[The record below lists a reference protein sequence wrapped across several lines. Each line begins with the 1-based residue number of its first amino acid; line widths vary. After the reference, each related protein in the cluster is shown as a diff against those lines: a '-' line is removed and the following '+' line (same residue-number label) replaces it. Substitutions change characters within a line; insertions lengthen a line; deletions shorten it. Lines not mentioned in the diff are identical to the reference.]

1 MNEIVQNA
9 IEKVKT
15 VFSSV
20 KNKIIELYFD
30 NKKVFF
36 LLLSLCFIIFLCI
49 VLLIFI
55 PKEKKES
62 QNSTIQNHLE
72 LSEKLLIPNGPE
84 LPKDYT
90 FSRKTKEKWTE
101 EEAQVWFTEPSQKD
115 IDSLSKS
122 NDKMIN
128 EIIGAAP

>member
-62 QNSTIQNHLE
+62 QNSTVQNHLE

-128 EIIGAAP
+128 EITGAAP

>member
-1 MNEIVQNA
+1 MNEIVQNV

-20 KNKIIELYFD
+20 KNKIVELYFD

-36 LLLSLCFIIFLCI
+36 LLVSLCFIIFLCVI
-49 VLLIFI
+49 LLIFM
-55 PKEKKES
+55 PKKKKES
-62 QNSTIQNHLE
+62 QNSYIENNLE

-128 EIIGAAP
+128 EITGAAP

>member
-1 MNEIVQNA
+1 MNEIMQNF
-9 IEKVKT
+9 IEKIKK

-20 KNKIIELYFD
+20 KNKITELYFD

-36 LLLSLCFIIFLCI
+36 LLAGLFFVIFLCI
-49 VLLIFI
+49 ILLIFI
-55 PKEKKES
+55 PKDKKES
-62 QNSTIQNHLE
+62 QNVYVENHLE
-72 LSEKLLIPNGPE
+72 LSEKPLIPNGPE

-128 EIIGAAP
+128 EITGAAP

>member
-1 MNEIVQNA
+1 MNEIMQNF
-9 IEKVKT
+9 IEKIKK

-20 KNKIIELYFD
+20 KNKITELYFD

-36 LLLSLCFIIFLCI
+36 LLAGLFFVIILCI
-49 VLLIFI
+49 ILLIFI
-55 PKEKKES
+55 PKDKKES
-62 QNSTIQNHLE
+62 QNVYVENHLE
-72 LSEKLLIPNGPE
+72 LSEKPLIPNGPE

-90 FSRKTKEKWTE
+90 FSRKEKWTE

>member
-1 MNEIVQNA
+1 MNEIVQNV

-36 LLLSLCFIIFLCI
+36 LLVSLCFIIFLCVI
-49 VLLIFI
+49 LLIFM
-55 PKEKKES
+55 PKKKKES
-62 QNSTIQNHLE
+62 QNSYIENNLE

-128 EIIGAAP
+128 EITGAAP

>member
-62 QNSTIQNHLE
+62 QNSTIQKHLE

-101 EEAQVWFTEPSQKD
+101 QEAQVWFTEPSQKD

-128 EIIGAAP
+128 EITGAAP

>member
-101 EEAQVWFTEPSQKD
+101 EAQVWFTEPSQKD

-128 EIIGAAP
+128 EITGAAP

>member
-101 EEAQVWFTEPSQKD
+101 QEAQVWFTEPSQKD

-122 NDKMIN
+122 NDKVIN
-128 EIIGAAP
+128 EITGAAP

>member
-36 LLLSLCFIIFLCI
+36 LLVSLCFIIFLCI

-128 EIIGAAP
+128 EITGAAP

>member
-1 MNEIVQNA
+1 MNEIVQNV

-36 LLLSLCFIIFLCI
+36 LLVSLCFIIFLCI
-49 VLLIFI
+49 VLLIFM
-55 PKEKKES
+55 PNKKKES
-62 QNSTIQNHLE
+62 QNSYIENNLE
-72 LSEKLLIPNGPE
+72 LSEKALIPNGPE

-128 EIIGAAP
+128 EITGAAP

>member
-62 QNSTIQNHLE
+62 QNSYIENNLE
-72 LSEKLLIPNGPE
+72 LSEKALIPNGPE

-128 EIIGAAP
+128 EITGAAP

>member
-84 LPKDYT
+84 LPKNYT

-101 EEAQVWFTEPSQKD
+101 QEAQVWFTEPSQKD

-128 EIIGAAP
+128 EITGAAP

>member
-1 MNEIVQNA
+1 MNEIVQNV
-9 IEKVKT
+9 IEKIKT

-36 LLLSLCFIIFLCI
+36 LLVSLCFIIFLCI

-62 QNSTIQNHLE
+62 QNSYIENNLE
-72 LSEKLLIPNGPE
+72 LSEKPLIPNGPE

-90 FSRKTKEKWTE
+90 FSRKEKEKWTE

>member
-20 KNKIIELYFD
+20 KNKIMELYFD

-128 EIIGAAP
+128 EITGAAP

>member
-1 MNEIVQNA
+1 MNEIVQNVN
-9 IEKVKT
+9 EKVKT

-128 EIIGAAP
+128 EITGAAP

>member
-20 KNKIIELYFD
+20 KNKIMELYFD

-101 EEAQVWFTEPSQKD
+101 QEAQVWFTEPSQKD

-128 EIIGAAP
+128 EITGAAP

>member
-62 QNSTIQNHLE
+62 QNVYVENHLE
-72 LSEKLLIPNGPE
+72 LSEKPLIPNGPE

-128 EIIGAAP
+128 EITGAAP

>member
-1 MNEIVQNA
+1 MNDIVQNA

-128 EIIGAAP
+128 EITGAAP

>member
-20 KNKIIELYFD
+20 KNKIIELYFN

-36 LLLSLCFIIFLCI
+36 LLVSLCFIIFLCI

-128 EIIGAAP
+128 EITGAAP

>member
-1 MNEIVQNA
+1 MNEILQNV
-9 IEKVKT
+9 IEKIKT

-20 KNKIIELYFD
+20 KNKILELYFD

-36 LLLSLCFIIFLCI
+36 LLISLFFVIFLCI
-49 VLLIFI
+49 ILLIFI
-55 PKEKKES
+55 PKENKQS
-62 QNSTIQNHLE
+62 NNSHIENHLE
-72 LSEKLLIPNGPE
+72 LSEKPLIPNGPE

-101 EEAQVWFTEPSQKD
+101 EEAQIWFTEPSQKD

>member
-1 MNEIVQNA
+1 MNEIVQNV

-36 LLLSLCFIIFLCI
+36 LLVSLCFIIFLCI

-128 EIIGAAP
+128 EITGAAL

>member
-1 MNEIVQNA
+1 MNEIVQNV

-36 LLLSLCFIIFLCI
+36 LLVSLCFIIFLCI
-49 VLLIFI
+49 VLLVFM
-55 PKEKKES
+55 PKKKKES
-62 QNSTIQNHLE
+62 QNSYIENNLE

-101 EEAQVWFTEPSQKD
+101 QEAQVWFTEPSQKD

-128 EIIGAAP
+128 EITGAAP

>member
-62 QNSTIQNHLE
+62 QNVYVENHLE
-72 LSEKLLIPNGPE
+72 LSEKPLIPNGPE

-101 EEAQVWFTEPSQKD
+101 QEAQVWFTEPSQKD

-128 EIIGAAP
+128 EITGAAP

>member
-15 VFSSV
+15 IFSSV

-62 QNSTIQNHLE
+62 QNSAIQNHLE

-128 EIIGAAP
+128 EITGAAP

>member
-1 MNEIVQNA
+1 MNEIVQNV

-36 LLLSLCFIIFLCI
+36 LLVGLCFIIFLCVI
-49 VLLIFI
+49 LLIFM
-55 PKEKKES
+55 PKKKKES
-62 QNSTIQNHLE
+62 QNSYIENNLE
-72 LSEKLLIPNGPE
+72 LSEKALIPNGPE

-90 FSRKTKEKWTE
+90 ISRKTKEKWTE

-128 EIIGAAP
+128 EITGAAP

>member
-36 LLLSLCFIIFLCI
+36 LLVSLCFIIFLCI

-101 EEAQVWFTEPSQKD
+101 QEAQVWFTEPSQKD

-128 EIIGAAP
+128 EITGAAP

>member
-62 QNSTIQNHLE
+62 QNSTVQNHLE

-101 EEAQVWFTEPSQKD
+101 QEAQVWFTEPSQKD

-128 EIIGAAP
+128 EITGAAP

>member
-1 MNEIVQNA
+1 MNEIVQNV

-20 KNKIIELYFD
+20 KNTIIELYFD

-36 LLLSLCFIIFLCI
+36 LLVSLCFIIFLCVI
-49 VLLIFI
+49 LLIFI

-62 QNSTIQNHLE
+62 QNSYIENNLE
-72 LSEKLLIPNGPE
+72 LSEKALIPNGPE

-128 EIIGAAP
+128 EITGAAP

>member
-36 LLLSLCFIIFLCI
+36 LLVSLCFIIFLC
-49 VLLIFI
+49 VLLLIFI

-128 EIIGAAP
+128 EITGAAP

>member
-1 MNEIVQNA
+1 MNEIMQNF
-9 IEKVKT
+9 IEKIKK

-20 KNKIIELYFD
+20 KNKITELYFD

-36 LLLSLCFIIFLCI
+36 LLAGLFFVIIFCI
-49 VLLIFI
+49 ILLICL

-62 QNSTIQNHLE
+62 QNVYVENHLE
-72 LSEKLLIPNGPE
+72 LSETPLIPNGPE

-90 FSRKTKEKWTE
+90 FSRKEKEKWTE

>member
-36 LLLSLCFIIFLCI
+36 LLVSLCFIIFLCI
-49 VLLIFI
+49 VLLIFM
-55 PKEKKES
+55 PKKKKES
-62 QNSTIQNHLE
+62 QNSYIENNLE
-72 LSEKLLIPNGPE
+72 LSEKTLIPNGPE

-101 EEAQVWFTEPSQKD
+101 QEAQVWFTEPSQKD

-128 EIIGAAP
+128 EITGAAP

>member
-36 LLLSLCFIIFLCI
+36 LLVSLCFIIFLCI
-49 VLLIFI
+49 VLLIFM
-55 PKEKKES
+55 PKKKKES
-62 QNSTIQNHLE
+62 QNSYIENNLE

-128 EIIGAAP
+128 EITGAAP

>member
-1 MNEIVQNA
+1 MNEIMQNA
-9 IEKVKT
+9 IEKIKK

-20 KNKIIELYFD
+20 KNKITELYFD

-36 LLLSLCFIIFLCI
+36 LLAGLFFVIFLCI
-49 VLLIFI
+49 ILLIFI
-55 PKEKKES
+55 PKDKKES
-62 QNSTIQNHLE
+62 QNVYVENHLE
-72 LSEKLLIPNGPE
+72 LSEKPLIPNGPE

-90 FSRKTKEKWTE
+90 FSRKEKEKWTE

>member
-90 FSRKTKEKWTE
+90 FSRKTKEKCTE

-128 EIIGAAP
+128 EITGAAP

>member
-62 QNSTIQNHLE
+62 QNSTIQTHLE

-101 EEAQVWFTEPSQKD
+101 QEAQVWFTEPSQKD

-128 EIIGAAP
+128 EITGAAP

>member
-1 MNEIVQNA
+1 MNEIMQNF
-9 IEKVKT
+9 IEKIKK

-20 KNKIIELYFD
+20 KNKITELYFD

-36 LLLSLCFIIFLCI
+36 LLAGLFFVIFLCI
-49 VLLIFI
+49 ILLIFI
-55 PKEKKES
+55 PKDKKES
-62 QNSTIQNHLE
+62 QNVYVENHLE
-72 LSEKLLIPNGPE
+72 LSEKPLIPNGPE

-90 FSRKTKEKWTE
+90 FSRKEKEKWTE
-101 EEAQVWFTEPSQKD
+101 EAAQVWFTEPSQKD

>member
-55 PKEKKES
+55 QKEKKES

-128 EIIGAAP
+128 EITGAAP